1 MLANLERERSLLLGM
16 RGKRE
21 KKIPPVVNVSA
32 EMRINVVDIKLAIA
46 RPVESPGTVVA
57 DHLLPSL
64 RDLSG
69 HSGWF
74 GRISGSVGC
83 S

>member
-1 MLANLERERSLLLGM
+1 M
-16 RGKRE
+16 RGKKERE
-21 KKIPPVVNVSA
+21 FPPVVDVSA

-46 RPVESPGTVVA
+46 RPVERPGAVVA